1 MEKTAVHTGDAYVLC
16 PVGQPPDNSYDRAAA
31 APADYLWS
39 AVEASIS

>member
-1 MEKTAVHTGDAYVLC
+1 VLV
-16 PVGQPPDNSYDRAAA
+16 PEAIEPDNSYDRANA